1 MAEID
6 NSQKTDWGR
15 IALVYTAGVLGAMQ
29 TGLIAPMVPVLEHD
43 LGVSL
48 AFMGWMLSVTT
59 GIAAVLGTLAGSWTE
74 RIGHTRAIK
83 GGLVLMAVVGALGAV
98 SDSGI
103 GLMASRIILG
113 FGYLAA
119 VVAGPPAITRLARP
133 RDLGFALAL
142 WGAFVPVGIAL
153 AESLTGAFLEPL
165 GWRGLF
171 WGNAVILA
179 AVAALALA
187 VLRDG
192 PRAARHAALPSVWGV
207 FRMKGPLMLMLAFG
221 TFSFTFMI
229 LAGMVPAYLTE
240 GRGVAA
246 AEAARIV
253 SIATLFGI
261 PGTLAAGGLVR
272 RGISPLRLALIGLVV
287 PAVAALVLFLPGLS
301 TTAMAAAT
309 MLAFLL
315 GGMIPAATYALL
327 PRVAPDPRLFA
338 PVNGLLT
345 QIGSAGTL
353 LGPPVFALWSEA
365 TSWNWG
371 AVPCAVAAL
380 AGVACLV
387 TVRRQLASSASA

>member
-6 NSQKTDWGR
+6 SSQKTDWGR
-15 IALVYTAGVLGAMQ
+15 IALVYAAGVLGAMQ

-59 GIAAVLGTLAGSWTE
+59 GIAAVLGTLAGSWAE

-83 GGLVLMAVVGALGAV
+83 GGLALMAAVAALGAV

-103 GLMASRIILG
+103 GLLVSRIILG

-153 AESLTGAFLEPL
+153 AESLAGAFLELL

-179 AVAALALA
+179 AFAALALA
-187 VLRDG
+187 VLRDR
-192 PRAARHAALPSVWGV
+192 PRAAPHAAMPSVWGV

-246 AEAARIV
+246 REAARIV

-261 PGTLAAGGLVR
+261 PGTLAAGVLVR
-272 RGISPLRLALIGLVV
+272 RGIPPLRLAQIGLIV
-287 PAVAALVLFLPGLS
+287 PAIAALVLFLPGLS
-301 TTAMAAAT
+301 TTTMAGAT
-309 MLAFLL
+309 ILAFLL

-327 PRVAPDPRLFA
+327 PGVAPDPRHFA

-365 TSWNWG
+365 AGWNWS
-371 AVPCAVAAL
+371 AVPCVAAAL
-380 AGVACLV
+380 AGMACLV
-387 TVRRQLASSASA
+387 TVRRRLAARAPA